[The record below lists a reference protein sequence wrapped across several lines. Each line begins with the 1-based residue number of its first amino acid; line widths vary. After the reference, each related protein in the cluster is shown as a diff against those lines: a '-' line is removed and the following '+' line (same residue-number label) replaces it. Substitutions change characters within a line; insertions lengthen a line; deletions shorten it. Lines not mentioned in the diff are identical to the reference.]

1 MMNENTL
8 AEYLKIFTTA
18 TWMRG
23 QAEDYEKEF
32 AFLDAKRWYFKAYLA
47 YRDAYN
53 YASKFADPIN
63 KGAYE
68 MMSYC
73 KNKMDLISQENYTE
87 CEI

>member
-8 AEYLKIFTTA
+8 AGYQKIMTTA

-23 QAEDYEKEF
+23 QAEDYEKEL
-32 AFLDAKRWYFKAYLA
+32 AFMDAKKWYFKAYLT

-53 YASKFADPIN
+53 YASKFDDPIN

-73 KNKMDLISQENYTE
+73 KNKIDLISQESCIE